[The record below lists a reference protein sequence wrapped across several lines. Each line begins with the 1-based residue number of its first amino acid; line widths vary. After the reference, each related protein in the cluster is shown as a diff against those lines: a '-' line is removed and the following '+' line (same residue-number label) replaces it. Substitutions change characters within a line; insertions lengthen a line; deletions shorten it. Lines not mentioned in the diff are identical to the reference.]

1 MRRQRAAAGF
11 TLLEALLALTIFAV
25 CFALVLEALGRGL
38 SNARTALRLSE
49 AALWAQNRL
58 DSLGVTEKLEPVT
71 RSGQFNREYRYE
83 LTVEPYVPIDS
94 PNKADQSFPIQL
106 FRVDLTVIWEVQGQ
120 PRRERFVTIKSKL
133 RDGAF
138 F

>member
-1 MRRQRAAAGF
+1 MTPRRAHAGF
-11 TLLEALLALTIFAV
+11 SLLEALLALTIFAV

-38 SNARTALRLSE
+38 SNARTALKLSE

-58 DSLGVTEKLEPVT
+58 DSLGVTEKLEART
-71 RSGQFNREYRYE
+71 QTGQFNRDYRYE
-83 LTVEPYVPIDS
+83 LVVEPFVPTDS
-94 PNKADQSFPIQL
+94 PNQADQTFPIQL
-106 FRVDLTVIWEVQGQ
+106 FRVDLTVIWEVNGQ
-120 PRRERFVTIKSKL
+120 PRRERFVTLKSKL